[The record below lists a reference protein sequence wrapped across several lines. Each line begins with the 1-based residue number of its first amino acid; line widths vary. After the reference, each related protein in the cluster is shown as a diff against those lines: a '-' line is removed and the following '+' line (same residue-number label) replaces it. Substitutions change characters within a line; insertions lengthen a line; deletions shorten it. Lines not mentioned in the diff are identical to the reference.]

1 MSRLLSLTSAAKNP
15 HAEATLATDFAW
27 GSVLMLSGH
36 VSPFCPPAAHG
47 QVLHNGQEAEK
58 SAKTTDLRLARCR
71 QESSRSP
78 ALQRFLVPD
87 TERGQCGAGR
97 WSSPWRDSPRK
108 RSCTRLP
115 ALRALTS
122 EAPAGGVGPSV
133 HLHFQM
139 LKGAAGSLGWD
150 FAEAP
155 FGCYDVV
162 DGAHSGPLSAR
173 HGAKQIASHGQ
184 GRASSARASGCPIT
198 QIERLT
204 FRVPEY
210 SADGIASLL
219 ANLGRQPTS
228 PLGRLQGS
236 SRVSWAGQPLSR
248 FPAIPQSRPL
258 PSSCRIADHPSPLG
272 RPIPVRADPL
282 RGHRGGPCP
291 PTNDAS
297 LAWMHPDRTPQC
309 RADHVSTNG
318 HGCFSSSAN
327 SPRWFSSP
335 SCPCRSPTDPACMS
349 RLTARS
355 VREGGASAGRHD
367 LGGLA
372 GTGIQLRKASLSHA
386 SESKP
391 SRFPRVCLHDIHSPL
406 PHRPWPSSRY
416 AARFVLRRIASTHG
430 RQLAGVSSHGLLLPS
445 SPHGVYVPHNLGDR
459 RRIRH
464 QPRFVPLRYELQV
477 SFMRST
483 TTGPRIKTTQISS
496 ASSSA

>member
-1 MSRLLSLTSAAKNP
+1 MGQRFGVVRSC
-15 HAEATLATDFAW
+15 LA
-27 GSVLMLSGH
+27 VL
-36 VSPFCPPAAHG
+36 PPAAHG
-47 QVLHNGQEAEK
+47 RVLHNGQEAEK
-58 SAKTTDLRLARCR
+58 GAKTTDLRLAHCR

-122 EAPAGGVGPSV
+122 EAPTGAIGPSV
-133 HLHFQM
+133 HLYLQM

-155 FGCYDVV
+155 SGCCDVV
-162 DGAHSGPLSAR
+162 DGAHFGPLSAR

-184 GRASSARASGCPIT
+184 GRASARASGCSIT

-219 ANLGRQPTS
+219 ANLGRQRLP
-228 PLGRLQGS
+228 PRWAVFRARAGFLGP
-236 SRVSWAGQPLSR
+236 VSPLSR

-258 PSSCRIADHPSPLG
+258 PSTCRIADHPSPLG

-291 PTNDAS
+291 PTNDAP

-318 HGCFSSSAN
+318 HGCFGSSAN
-327 SPRWFSSP
+327 SPRGFSSS
-335 SCPCRSPTDPACMS
+335 SCPCRSLTDRACMS

-406 PHRPWPSSRY
+406 PH
-416 AARFVLRRIASTHG
+416 
-430 RQLAGVSSHGLLLPS
+430 
-445 SPHGVYVPHNLGDR
+445 
-459 RRIRH
+459 
-464 QPRFVPLRYELQV
+464 
-477 SFMRST
+477 
-483 TTGPRIKTTQISS
+483 
-496 ASSSA
+496 

>member
-1 MSRLLSLTSAAKNP
+1 MGQRFGAVRACLAVLS
-15 HAEATLATDFAW
+15 
-27 GSVLMLSGH
+27 
-36 VSPFCPPAAHG
+36 PAAHG
-47 QVLHNGQEAEK
+47 QVLHSGQEAEK

-71 QESSRSP
+71 QESLRSP

-97 WSSPWRDSPRK
+97 WSSLWRDSPR
-108 RSCTRLP
+108 RGRCARLP

-122 EAPAGGVGPSV
+122 EAPAGAIGPSV
-133 HLHFQM
+133 HLYFQM

-150 FAEAP
+150 FAKAP
-155 FGCYDVV
+155 FRCYNA
-162 DGAHSGPLSAR
+162 AHFGPLSAAR
-173 HGAKQIASHGQ
+173 HGAKQITCHGQ
-184 GRASSARASGCPIT
+184 GRASARASGCSIT

-258 PSSCRIADHPSPLG
+258 PSTCRIADHPSPLG

-291 PTNDAS
+291 PTNDAP

-309 RADHVSTNG
+309 RADHVSTNC

-327 SPRWFSSP
+327 APR
-335 SCPCRSPTDPACMS
+335 
-349 RLTARS
+349 
-355 VREGGASAGRHD
+355 
-367 LGGLA
+367 
-372 GTGIQLRKASLSHA
+372 
-386 SESKP
+386 
-391 SRFPRVCLHDIHSPL
+391 
-406 PHRPWPSSRY
+406 
-416 AARFVLRRIASTHG
+416 
-430 RQLAGVSSHGLLLPS
+430 
-445 SPHGVYVPHNLGDR
+445 
-459 RRIRH
+459 
-464 QPRFVPLRYELQV
+464 
-477 SFMRST
+477 
-483 TTGPRIKTTQISS
+483 
-496 ASSSA
+496 